1 MIGGAYSSIDCC
13 NNPASE
19 GAYFGARNVKGW
31 RLSWSSSYEH
41 VFLNSV
47 YDVFTSVHKKMVY
60 FSTSLER
67 ERNLVKEILLLPIPV
82 MRRSSQSNY
91 FT

>member
-1 MIGGAYSSIDCC
+1 MPILQTTVVTIMPQRVLILVLGISKDGVYLGPVAI
-13 NNPASE
+13 
-19 GAYFGARNVKGW
+19 
-31 RLSWSSSYEH
+31 EH

-67 ERNLVKEILLLPIPV
+67 ERNLVKEIFSITHTCDASFFPV
-82 MRRSSQSNY
+82 
-91 FT
+91 

>member
-1 MIGGAYSSIDCC
+1 MPILQSTVVTIMPQRGLILVPGMSKDGVYLGPVAI
-13 NNPASE
+13 
-19 GAYFGARNVKGW
+19 
-31 RLSWSSSYEH
+31 EH

-47 YDVFTSVHKKMVY
+47 YDVFTSVHKKMVC

>member
-1 MIGGAYSSIDCC
+1 MASILVRV
-13 NNPASE
+13 AI
-19 GAYFGARNVKGW
+19 
-31 RLSWSSSYEH
+31 EH